1 MRESRWRTDRA
12 ARSGRPWMVGVGSRL
27 AAVVIAVLAVLGSVV
42 IASPARAD
50 GGQSADEGYVMVLQA
65 LSFLVNDPGP
75 DGTAQALVMVEDAL
89 EAEDQDGVDVPTLE
103 RAATALEAGRTEE
116 ARTLLQD
123 SIAEAI
129 ASLEPAVG
137 EETGTTVMLAPLPP
151 RGALSVTDW
160 IFLGLSVIVAAV
172 GIVLAVIFRPHESL
186 RELSRDIAA
195 ARGRAS
201 GSVQSTEGEA

>member
-1 MRESRWRTDRA
+1 
-12 ARSGRPWMVGVGSRL
+12 L
-27 AAVVIAVLAVLGSVV
+27 AAAAIAALTVLGSGA
-42 IASPARAD
+42 IASPAGAD
-50 GGQSADEGYVMVLQA
+50 GGQSADEGYVMVLEA

-75 DGTAQALVMVEDAL
+75 DGTAEALSMVEDAL
-89 EAEDQDGVDVPTLE
+89 EAEDQDGVDVSTLE

-116 ARTLLQD
+116 ARMLLQD
-123 SIAEAI
+123 SIAEAV

-160 IFLGLSVIVAAV
+160 VFLSLSVLVAAV
-172 GIVLAVIFRPHESL
+172 GIVLAVIFRPTESL

-195 ARGRAS
+195 ARGRRR
-201 GSVQSTEGEA
+201 GSVASNKEEA